1 MVDAYFGRFVLPE
14 DLHAALLK
22 CRSIAYIE
30 TQEELDELVFGP
42 THSSRYDVVYNI
54 VGNGTVKEAEVIRC
68 KNGASVNFME
78 DYMRRRDPNSMVISD
93 ELPTDKPR
101 FQERFGYSFSKVRQ
115 ETMDWL
121 SEQRVI
127 MLPFKAG
134 DPAHGYDSL
143 LVCPANAAFFAL
155 ALANMQGFVA
165 IQDIPENY
173 TPRAIIYVAPPFRH
187 THFDGKQV
195 VVHNRSENL
204 HEVFAYN
211 LYPGPS
217 AKKGVYSV
225 LLDIGEHEGWVCC
238 HASSALVETPYE
250 NETVFMHEGASGG
263 GKSVSPTGGC
273 CSVSMW

>member
-14 DLHAALLK
+14 DLHAALQK

-93 ELPTDKPR
+93 EFPTDKPR
-101 FQERFGYSFSKVRQ
+101 FQERFGYPFSKARQ

-155 ALANMQGFVA
+155 ALANM
-165 IQDIPENY
+165 
-173 TPRAIIYVAPPFRH
+173 
-187 THFDGKQV
+187 
-195 VVHNRSENL
+195 
-204 HEVFAYN
+204 
-211 LYPGPS
+211 
-217 AKKGVYSV
+217 
-225 LLDIGEHEGWVCC
+225 
-238 HASSALVETPYE
+238 
-250 NETVFMHEGASGG
+250 
-263 GKSVSPTGGC
+263 
-273 CSVSMW
+273 